1 MYPSSELPTPSNSE
15 QLIDRR
21 KGKNVIDMKSP
32 NDLVLLSPSNSCS
45 VSSVSSEASDGSI
58 SSVQIPGLKE
68 ASTPEKLAALL
79 KNTYAALCS
88 KEKGI

>member
-1 MYPSSELPTPSNSE
+1 MYLPSELPTPSNSE

-45 VSSVSSEASDGSI
+45 VSSVSSVASGSSI
-58 SSVQIPGLKE
+58 SSSQIPGLNE
-68 ASTPEKLAALL
+68 ASTPDKLAALL
-79 KNTYAALCS
+79 KNTYATLRS